1 MLELLINGKQADI
14 KDESIIAVTKTYE
27 NVSNPLNYYADYSK
41 TIKLPISRR
50 NNDIFANFN
59 RLDNIVTNVT
69 LDPTK
74 KIPFIL
80 LNNQEPVMEGYL
92 KLENANTIYTDECF
106 EVTLFST
113 FGLIINEL
121 KLLTFNPNAQD
132 IDPKYIIDS
141 PFANDLTIDRNLVKQ
156 SWQQSTHNVNGNSII
171 DWIGFIPTYQGKYA
185 DFASDREQLLP
196 SGRTDDRTRERDEH
210 YTREFRSYYQQPFI
224 WCDKLWKVAK
234 DKINE
239 ITDYTMILDPSWF
252 QIGNPYYRDLIYT
265 CPNLFNSGSTTT
277 VEQNQVFTPKM
288 NELAVHQYGRNSNS
302 RLDTHRTFWLNNL
315 TSSGSGTI
323 YQNGIFNA
331 NADKGATTFKADFN
345 FTLFAYGSI
354 PNGNYAK
361 ITDDSPFYIKFKA
374 VNANTNQEIF
384 GASKTFLIYSDDN
397 DANSCTYDSAIDVGI
412 SERYDV
418 PAAMSSRTPLYH
430 GRDGFVWTHTLGIQ
444 LNITENVPY
453 KVGVEIW
460 CLNNEKPFEWIN
472 SNPTLT
478 PTWDWLWTDFF
489 VEGSEKGY
497 SMWFDTMAASVS
509 TSENNRSGSN
519 ISLYKIFPK
528 ETTLCDVLLNYSK
541 MFGLCWK
548 IDEFEKTIT
557 VMTRDRF
564 FQNYHIE
571 DWSDKI
577 DRSKEFKFQPLT
589 FDKRY
594 VEFNFNEGEC
604 HRLKHYDDFYQL
616 TYGTKKLDT
625 EYDFNT
631 DTNKLFEDKLTPSVI
646 SQKRQFS
653 KMMNTEFEDRP
664 NFRGYSYMVY
674 PDEHYVDNDNNG
686 ENAGMSGAFYF
697 KNGTFTPDPQLSNW
711 DNQGNYVFVISDD
724 TAHMIKTGEY
734 CWNSCGENITLAYYF
749 PDISTIS
756 NKYGDYNF
764 SVHFAAPKE
773 YYFDASGIGE
783 VKYIYDT
790 FWRDY
795 INERYCSQNK
805 KLTAYVYLSVE
816 EFQNLDFTEFVNID
830 NILYH
835 IDKVSDY
842 NFNSNEPVK
851 IELVQVWNLDA
862 YLGSGSPFPYIYTDY
877 TSYSLSNSAI
887 TVPVH
892 ASGEWSYT
900 IYGRNVWLSAT
911 KDGNNLLLQ
920 APTTDVMRSTWVSLN
935 LTGTNIHWIITVT
948 QVSTNGRLNVTPE
961 TLVFGELG
969 GTQEVLIDSSDVT
982 NNAIT
987 VTTSASWLSATIT
1000 DYNELMLA
1008 ATPLEARRSY
1018 LHMNVTAS
1026 PCIRAIGR
1034 NATVNLTM
1042 VSQGSTYTAV
1052 VNVGQQGGGRH
1063 IMEVE
1068 DRVITEIDDLPIYN
1082 SQNTRVNN
1090 LVAGE
1095 EYTFTDYFP
1104 EEIDINSIKITNG
1117 TVNVSGASGEQ
1128 VVTFT
1133 PQLSD
1138 GSEVGG
1144 GVITATTLNG
1154 NHISY
1159 PYDVYA
1165 TEPAPTRRRII
1176 IKTDSSY
1183 GMFKIST
1190 TGMRVLTT
1198 DYFEKDFNDGDVI
1211 KLTAMPNSGYTLD
1224 KWVRNGSVDYTTPQV
1239 TLTIGAGL
1247 VGQDGIITVELRMK
1261 EAQKTVTVTL
1271 ISPSDGYITIGND
1284 ATHYTNVTR
1293 TVVEGTALTN
1303 VKATANSGLR
1313 PFKNWSDG
1321 STINP
1326 RDIIVTKDT
1335 TISAVYGGQSAS
1347 QAMIYLDGSGL
1358 IGANDAVTVRFD
1370 GADVLKCGL
1379 SQQDSKKVTEAT
1391 YRLELICDI
1400 NDLDSKFNNFTIGS
1414 TAYYANPYT
1423 NASFNLSDDTTFA
1436 VKTIPSAL
1444 YYANENLFD
1453 TIKDSDQSVLIN
1465 GQFRDAA
1472 LDVEVKVET
1481 NYEAELTA
1489 AIPTD
1494 YKIKGIL
1501 DADGQDVMEEKFTIV
1516 QTANGYWW
1524 DIYTDR
1530 SSETESY
1537 LFMLELV

>member
-1 MLELLINGKQADI
+1 MLELFINSKQADI
-14 KDESIIAVTKTYE
+14 KDTSIISITKTFE

-41 TIKLPISRR
+41 TIKLPISPR
-50 NNDIFANFN
+50 NNSIFNNFN

-92 KLENANTIYTDECF
+92 KLENANTIYTDECY

-132 IDPKYIIDS
+132 IDTKYIIDS

-156 SWQQSTHNVNGNSII
+156 SWQQSIHNVNGNSII
-171 DWIGFIPTYQGKYA
+171 DWIGFIPTYQGKYN
-185 DFASDREQLLP
+185 DFSSDKEQLLP

-210 YTREFRSYYQQPFI
+210 YMREFRSYYQQPFI
-224 WCDKLWKVAK
+224 WVDKLWKVAK

-265 CPNLFNSGSTTT
+265 CPNLFNSGSTTN
-277 VEQNQVFTPKM
+277 VEENQVFTSKT
-288 NELAVHQYGRNSNS
+288 NEVVVHQYYRNSNN
-302 RLDTHRTFWLNNL
+302 RLDTHRTFWLNDL
-315 TSSGSGTI
+315 TSGSGDI

-331 NADKGATTFKADFN
+331 NADKGATTFKGDFK
-345 FTLFAYGSI
+345 FTLFAYASV
-354 PNGNYAK
+354 PNGLWAK
-361 ITDDSPFYIKFKA
+361 ITDDSPFYVKFKA
-374 VNANTNQEIF
+374 VNTNTNQEIF

-397 DANSCTYDSAIDVGI
+397 DANSCTYDEAVDVGI
-412 SERYDV
+412 SERGDL
-418 PAAMSSRTPLYH
+418 PNNMSSHSPQYDS
-430 GRDGFVWTHTLGIQ
+430 GDGFVWSDTLNVQ
-444 LNITENVPY
+444 LNINENVPY
-453 KVGVEIW
+453 KIGVEIW
-460 CLNNEKPFEWIN
+460 CLNNEKPFEWVN
-472 SNPTLT
+472 SNPFLT

-489 VEGSEKGY
+489 YGGSEKGY
-497 SMWFDTMAASVS
+497 SMWFDTMTANVE
-509 TSENNRSGSN
+509 TTENMRSGSN
-519 ISLYKIFPK
+519 ITLYKIFPK

-541 MFGLCWK
+541 MFGLMWK
-548 IDEFEKTIT
+548 IDEMEKTIT
-557 VMTRDRF
+557 VMTRDKF
-564 FQNYHIE
+564 FQDYHIE
-571 DWSDKI
+571 DWSAKI
-577 DRSKEFKFQPLT
+577 DHSKEFKFNPLT

-604 HRLKHYDDFYQL
+604 GRLKKYDDFYQL

-625 EYDFNT
+625 EYDFNI

-674 PDEHYVDNDNNG
+674 PQEHYVDNDDNG

-697 KNGTFTPDPQLSNW
+697 KNGTFDPDPQLSNW

-734 CWNSCGENITLAYYF
+734 CWNSCGENITLAYKF

-773 YYFDASGIGE
+773 YYFDNSGIGE

-805 KLTAYVYLSVE
+805 KLTAYVYLTIE

-835 IDKVSDY
+835 INKVSDY

-851 IELVQVWNLDA
+851 MELVQVWNLNA

-877 TSYSLSNSAI
+877 TSYRLSDSAI
-887 TVPVH
+887 SIPVH
-892 ASGEWSYT
+892 ASGEWNYS
-900 IYGRNVWLSAT
+900 IFSRDLWLSVT
-911 KDGNNLLLQ
+911 KSGDNLLLE
-920 APTTDVMRSTWVSLN
+920 APSTNIMRSTMITLN
-935 LTGTNIHWIITVT
+935 LIGTNIYWTINVT
-948 QVSTNGRLNVTPE
+948 QVGTNGRLNVTPE

-969 GTQEVLIDSSDVT
+969 GTQEVLIDSSDLT

-1000 DYNELMLA
+1000 DYNELMPA
-1008 ATPLEARRSY
+1008 DTPAIARRRY

-1026 PCIRAIGR
+1026 PCIRTIGR
-1034 NATVNLTM
+1034 SATVNLSM
-1042 VSQGSTYTAV
+1042 VSQGSSYTAV
-1052 VNVGQQGGGRH
+1052 VNVGQQCGTRH
-1063 IMEVE
+1063 IMEIE
-1068 DRVITEIDDLPIYN
+1068 DRIITDIDDLPIYN
-1082 SQNTRVNN
+1082 SQHTRVNN
-1090 LVAGE
+1090 LVVGE
-1095 EYTFTDYFP
+1095 EYSFTDYFP
-1104 EEIDINSIKITNG
+1104 EEIDINSISITHG
-1117 TVNVSGASGEQ
+1117 TVNISGASGEQ

-1154 NHISY
+1154 NRISY
-1159 PYDVYA
+1159 PYNVYA
-1165 TEPAPTRRRII
+1165 AEPAPTKRRIV
-1176 IKTDSSY
+1176 IKTDNRY

-1190 TGMRVLTT
+1190 TGMTAKTT
-1198 DYFEKDFNDGDVI
+1198 DYFETDFNDGTEI

-1224 KWVRNGSVDYTTPQV
+1224 KWVRNGSVDYTTPQL
-1239 TLTIGAGL
+1239 TLTIGSGL
-1247 VGQDGIITVELRMK
+1247 VGQDGIIAVELRMK

-1271 ISPSDGYITIGND
+1271 ISPSDGYITIGSD
-1284 ATHYTNVTR
+1284 TTHYTNVTR

-1303 VKATANSGLR
+1303 VKATANSQVR

-1335 TISAVYGGQSAS
+1335 TISAVYGGQSVT
-1347 QAMIYLDGSGL
+1347 QPMIYLDGSGL
-1358 IGANDAVTVRFD
+1358 IGGNDAVTVMFD
-1370 GADVLKCGL
+1370 GSDVLKCGVG
-1379 SQQDSKKVTEAT
+1379 QQDSKEASEGT
-1391 YRLELICDI
+1391 YVLDLICDI
-1400 NDLDSKFNNFTIGS
+1400 NDLSSKFNNFTIND
-1414 TAYYANPYT
+1414 TAYYENPYT
-1423 NASFNLSDDTTFA
+1423 NPEFSLSSDTTFA
-1436 VKTIPSAL
+1436 VKTISSAL

-1453 TIKDSDQSVLIN
+1453 AIKDNDQSALIN

-1472 LDVEVKVET
+1472 LEAEVKAET
-1481 NYEAELTA
+1481 NYAAEFTA
-1489 AIPTD
+1489 ALPTD
-1494 YKIKGIL
+1494 YQIKAIL
-1501 DADGQDVMEEKFTIV
+1501 DSDGQDVMIEKFTIEK
-1516 QTANGYWW
+1516 TTNGYWW

-1530 SSETESY
+1530 SSESESY
-1537 LFMLELV
+1537 TFMLELV

>member
-14 KDESIIAVTKTYE
+14 KNESIIAVTKTYE

-92 KLENANTIYTDECF
+92 KLENANTIYTDECY

-156 SWQQSTHNVNGNSII
+156 SWQQSIHNVNGNSII
-171 DWIGFIPTYQGKYA
+171 DWIGFLPTYQGKYS
-185 DFASDREQLLP
+185 DFSSDKEQLLP

-210 YTREFRSYYQQPFI
+210 YMREFRSYYQQPFI
-224 WCDKLWKVAK
+224 WVDKLWKVAK

-277 VEQNQVFTPKM
+277 VEENQVFTSKI
-288 NELAVHQYGRNSNS
+288 NEVTVHQYYRNSNN
-302 RLDTHRTFWLNNL
+302 RLDTHRTFWLNDL
-315 TSSGSGTI
+315 TSGSGDI
-323 YQNGIFNA
+323 YQNGIFNP
-331 NADKGATTFKADFN
+331 NADKGATTFKADFK
-345 FTLFAYGSI
+345 FTLFAYGSV

-361 ITDDSPFYIKFKA
+361 ITDDSPFYVKFKA
-374 VNANTNQEIF
+374 VNANTNQKIF

-397 DANSCTYDSAIDVGI
+397 DANSCTYDKAVDVGI
-412 SERYDV
+412 SERGDLPSTMAQRSPVYT
-418 PAAMSSRTPLYH
+418 S
-430 GRDGFVWTHTLGIQ
+430 RDGFVWTHTLNVQ
-444 LNITENVPY
+444 LNVNENVPY
-453 KVGVEIW
+453 KIGVEIW
-460 CLNNEKPFEWIN
+460 CLNNEKPFEWVN
-472 SNPTLT
+472 SNPTFT
-478 PTWDWLWTDFF
+478 PTWDWVWTDFF
-489 VEGSEKGY
+489 NGGSGKGY
-497 SMWFDTMAASVS
+497 SMWFDTMAASVE
-509 TSENNRSGSN
+509 TTENMRSGSN
-519 ISLYKIFPK
+519 ITLYKIFPK

-541 MFGLCWK
+541 MFGLMWK
-548 IDEFEKTIT
+548 IDEMEKTIT

-564 FQNYHIE
+564 FQDYHIE

-577 DRSKEFKFQPLT
+577 DRSKEFKFKPLT

-604 HRLKHYDDFYQL
+604 GRLKKYDDFYQL

-625 EYDFNT
+625 DYDFNT

-646 SQKRQFS
+646 AQKRQFS
-653 KMMNTEFEDRP
+653 KMMNTEFENRP

-674 PDEHYVDNDNNG
+674 PQEHYVDNDDNG

-697 KNGTFTPDPQLSNW
+697 KNGTFAPDPQLSNW
-711 DNQGNYVFVISDD
+711 DLNGDYCFVISDD
-724 TAHMIKTGEY
+724 TAHMVKTGEY
-734 CWNSCGENITLAYYF
+734 CWNSCGENITLAYKF

-773 YYFDASGIGE
+773 YFFDNSGIGE

-790 FWRDY
+790 FWKDY

-805 KLTAYVYLSVE
+805 KLTAYVYLTIE

-830 NILYH
+830 NVLYH

-851 IELVQVWNLDA
+851 MELVQVWNLNA
-862 YLGSGSPFPYIYTDY
+862 YLGSGSLFPYIYTDY
-877 TSYSLSNSAI
+877 TSYSLSDSAI
-887 TVPVH
+887 SIPVH
-892 ASGEWSYT
+892 ASGEWNYS
-900 IYGRNVWLSAT
+900 IFGRGSWLSAT

-920 APTTDVMRSTWVSLN
+920 APSTNFMRSTMITLN
-935 LTGTNIHWIITVT
+935 LIGTNIYWTINVT
-948 QVSTNGRLNVTPE
+948 QVGTNGRLNVTPE

-969 GTQEVLIDSSDVT
+969 GTQEVLIDSSDLT

-1000 DYNELMLA
+1000 DYNEFISVD
-1008 ATPLEARRSY
+1008 TPVIARRRY

-1026 PCIRAIGR
+1026 PCVRAIGR
-1034 NATVNLTM
+1034 SATVNLSM
-1042 VSQGSTYTAV
+1042 VSQGSSYTAV
-1052 VNVGQQGGGRH
+1052 VNVGQQCGGRH
-1063 IMEVE
+1063 IMEDE

-1082 SQNTRVNN
+1082 SQQTRVND

-1095 EYTFTDYFP
+1095 EYSFTDYFP
-1104 EEIDINSIKITNG
+1104 EEIDVNSISITHG
-1117 TVNVSGASGEQ
+1117 TVNISGASGEQ

-1154 NHISY
+1154 NRISY
-1159 PYDVYA
+1159 PYNVYA
-1165 TEPAPTRRRII
+1165 AEPAPTKRRIV
-1176 IKTDSSY
+1176 IKTDNRY

-1190 TGMRVLTT
+1190 TGMTAKTT
-1198 DYFEKDFNDGDVI
+1198 DYFETDFNDGTEI

-1224 KWVRNGSVDYTTPQV
+1224 KWVRNGSVDYTTPQL
-1239 TLTIGAGL
+1239 TLTIGSGL
-1247 VGQDGIITVELRMK
+1247 VGQDGIIAVELRMK
-1261 EAQKTVTVTL
+1261 EAQKTVTITL
-1271 ISPSDGYITIGND
+1271 ISPSDGYITIGSD
-1284 ATHYTNVTR
+1284 TTHYTNVTR

-1303 VKATANSGLR
+1303 VKATANSERR

-1335 TISAVYGGQSAS
+1335 TISAVYGGQSVT
-1347 QAMIYLDGSGL
+1347 QPMIYLDGSGL
-1358 IGANDAVTVRFD
+1358 IGGNDAVTVKFD
-1370 GADVLKCGL
+1370 GSNVLKCGVG
-1379 SQQDSKKVTEAT
+1379 QQDSKEVSEGT
-1391 YRLELICDI
+1391 YVLDLICDI
-1400 NDLDSKFNNFTIGS
+1400 NDLKSKFNNFTIND
-1414 TAYYANPYT
+1414 TPYYTNPYT
-1423 NASFNLSDDTTFA
+1423 NSNFSLSSDTKFA

-1444 YYANENLFD
+1444 YYAYEKLFD
-1453 TIKDSDQSVLIN
+1453 VIRRNDQSALIN
-1465 GQFRDAA
+1465 GQFQKRDLEA
-1472 LDVEVKVET
+1472 EVKVET
-1481 NYEAELTA
+1481 NYAPEFTA
-1489 AIPTD
+1489 ALPTD
-1494 YKIKGIL
+1494 YQIKAIL
-1501 DADGQDVMEEKFTIV
+1501 DSDGNDVMNEKFTIEK
-1516 QTANGYWW
+1516 TTNGYWW

-1530 SSETESY
+1530 SSESESY
-1537 LFMLELV
+1537 TFMLELV

>member
-14 KDESIIAVTKTYE
+14 KDTSIIAITKTYE
-27 NVSNPLNYYADYSK
+27 NMSNPLNYYADYSK
-41 TIKLPISRR
+41 TIKLPISPR
-50 NNDIFANFN
+50 NNSIFNNFN

-69 LDPTK
+69 LDPKK

-92 KLENANTIYTDECF
+92 KLENANTIYTDECY

-171 DWIGFIPTYQGKYA
+171 DWIGFLPTYQGKYT
-185 DFASDREQLLP
+185 DFSSDKEQLLP
-196 SGRTDDRTRERDEH
+196 SGRTDERTRERDEH
-210 YTREFRSYYQQPFI
+210 YMREFRSYYQQPFI
-224 WCDKLWKVAK
+224 WVDKLWKVAK

-252 QIGNPYYRDLIYT
+252 QVGNPYYRDLIYT
-265 CPNLFNSGSTTT
+265 CPNLYNSGSTTT
-277 VEQNQVFTPKM
+277 VEENQVFTSKM
-288 NELAVHQYGRNSNS
+288 NEVVVHQYYRNSNN

-315 TSSGSGTI
+315 TSGSGDI

-331 NADKGATTFKADFN
+331 NADKGATTFKADFRL
-345 FTLFAYGSI
+345 TLFAYANV
-354 PNGNYAK
+354 PNGIWAK
-361 ITDDSPFYIKFKA
+361 ITDDSPFYVKFKA
-374 VNANTNQEIF
+374 VNTNTNQEIF

-397 DANSCTYDSAIDVGI
+397 DANSCTYDEAVDVGI
-412 SERYDV
+412 SERGDLPSTMNQHTPVYT
-418 PAAMSSRTPLYH
+418 SS
-430 GRDGFVWTHTLGIQ
+430 DGYVWTHTLNVQ
-444 LNITENVPY
+444 LNVNENVPY
-453 KVGVEIW
+453 KIGVEIW
-460 CLNNEKPFEWIN
+460 CLNNEKPFEWVN
-472 SNPTLT
+472 SNPFLT

-489 VEGSEKGY
+489 KEGNEKGY
-497 SMWFDTMAASVS
+497 SMWFDTMAASVE
-509 TSENNRSGSN
+509 TTENMRSGSN
-519 ISLYKIFPK
+519 ITLYKIFPK

-541 MFGLCWK
+541 MFGLMWK
-548 IDEFEKTIT
+548 IDEMEKTIT

-564 FQNYHIE
+564 FQDYHIE
-571 DWSDKI
+571 DWSNKI
-577 DRSKEFKFQPLT
+577 DRSKEFKFNPLT

-594 VEFNFNEGEC
+594 VEFNYKEGEC
-604 HRLKHYDDFYQL
+604 GRLKKYDDFYQL

-625 EYDFNT
+625 DYDFNA

-674 PDEHYVDNDNNG
+674 PQEHYVDNDDNG

-697 KNGTFTPDPQLSNW
+697 KNGTFTPDPQISNW
-711 DNQGNYVFVISDD
+711 DVNGDYCFVISDD

-734 CWNSCGENITLAYYF
+734 CWNSCGENITLAYKF

-773 YYFDASGIGE
+773 YFFDNSGIGE

-805 KLTAYVYLSVE
+805 KLTAYVYLTIE

-830 NILYH
+830 NVLYH
-835 IDKVSDY
+835 VDKVSDY

-851 IELVQVWNLDA
+851 TELVQVWDLNA

-877 TSYSLSNSAI
+877 TSYTLYDSAI
-887 TVPVH
+887 SIPVH
-892 ASGEWSYT
+892 ASGEWSVMVL
-900 IYGRNVWLSAT
+900 GGNWLQAT
-911 KDGNNLLLQ
+911 RSGDNLLLQ
-920 APTTDVMRSTWVSLN
+920 ATSSTQIMRSALVILRLQGMWLSWTIN
-935 LTGTNIHWIITVT
+935 VT
-948 QVSTNGRLNVTPE
+948 QVDTNGRLNVIPE
-961 TLVFGELG
+961 TLVFNEFG
-969 GTQEVLIDSSDVT
+969 GTQEVLIDSSDLT

-1000 DYNELMLA
+1000 DYNELVTA
-1008 ATPLEARRSY
+1008 ARRSY
-1018 LHMNVTAS
+1018 LHMNVSAS

-1034 NATVNLTM
+1034 SATVNLSM

-1052 VNVGQQGGGRH
+1052 VNVGQQCGSRH
-1063 IMEVE
+1063 IMEDE
-1068 DRVITEIDDLPIYN
+1068 DRVITEIDDLPIFN
-1082 SQNTRVNN
+1082 SQHTRVNN

-1104 EEIDINSIKITNG
+1104 EEIDINSIRITNG
-1117 TVNVSGASGEQ
+1117 TVNISGASGEQ
-1128 VVTFT
+1128 VITFT

-1176 IKTDSSY
+1176 IKADSNY
-1183 GMFKIST
+1183 GMFKISA

-1284 ATHYTNVTR
+1284 TTHYTNVTR

-1303 VKATANSGLR
+1303 VKATANSGVR

-1335 TISAVYGGQSAS
+1335 TISAVYGGQLVS

-1358 IGANDAVTVRFD
+1358 IGGNDVVTVRFD

-1379 SQQDSKKVTEAT
+1379 SQQDNKKVSEST
-1391 YRLELICDI
+1391 YRLDLICDI
-1400 NDLDSKFNNFTIGS
+1400 NDLASKFNNFTIGS
-1414 TAYYANPYT
+1414 TAYYTNPYT
-1423 NASFNLSDDTTFA
+1423 NASFNLSDNTTFA

-1453 TIKDSDQSVLIN
+1453 IIKDNDQSALIN

-1472 LDVEVKVET
+1472 LEAEVKAET
-1481 NYEAELTA
+1481 NYAAEFTA
-1489 AIPTD
+1489 ALPTD
-1494 YKIKGIL
+1494 YVIKEIL
-1501 DADGQDVMEEKFTIV
+1501 NENGENVMEEQFTIEKSE
-1516 QTANGYWW
+1516 NGYWW
-1524 DIYTDR
+1524 VLYTDR

-1537 LFMLELV
+1537 IFMLDLA